1 MCFSEGDLG
10 YFFSAFRCEKKYS
23 FGDSTRA
30 EKLIYNP

>member
-10 YFFSAFRCEKKYS
+10 YFFSAFRCEKYS